1 MGNRS
6 MYDRIEYLCKKE
18 GSNVTQMCLDLKIH
32 RANLCNLKS
41 WQTKCP
47 SADAVLRIARYFG
60 VSPYYIVYGDDDACV
75 VRREVT
81 EDPLIRRLS
90 PDHRELVLALI
101 RVLENT

>member
-32 RANLCNLKS
+32 RANLHELKS
-41 WQTKCP
+41 GRTKCL
-47 SADAVLRIARYFG
+47 SADSVLRIAIYFG

-75 VRREVT
+75 VCREVT
-81 EDPLIRRLS
+81 EESLIRRLS
-90 PDHRELVLALI
+90 H
-101 RVLENT
+101 

>member
-18 GSNVTQMCLDLKIH
+18 GSNVTQMCLDLKIC
-32 RANLCNLKS
+32 RVNLCNLKS
-41 WQTKCP
+41 GRTKCL
-47 SADAVLRIARYFG
+47 SADTVLRIARYFG

-75 VRREVT
+75 VRREVP
-81 EDPLIRRLS
+81 EESSIRRLS
-90 PDHRELVLALI
+90 PEHRELVLALI

>member
-32 RANLCNLKS
+32 RSNFCNLKNGR
-41 WQTKCP
+41 TKCL
-47 SADAVLRIARYFG
+47 SADTVLRIARYFG
-60 VSPYYIVYGDDDACV
+60 VSPYYIVYGDDDACA